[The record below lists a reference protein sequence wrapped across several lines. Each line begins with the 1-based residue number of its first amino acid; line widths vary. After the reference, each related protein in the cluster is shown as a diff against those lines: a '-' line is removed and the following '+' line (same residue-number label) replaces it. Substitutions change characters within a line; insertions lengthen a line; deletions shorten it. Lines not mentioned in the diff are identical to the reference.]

1 MTEILHL
8 FSLFSEVQLIVGLA
22 ISTSAIAIL
31 RDWRWNLFFL
41 LAQYILAGLLVSS
54 SVLFSIALIKI
65 LMGAITTLIL
75 YWTARS
81 VAVSRA
87 GTGDEKSLGLSDRM
101 GLPLRFFSVVLG
113 ALVITTL
120 QVRYPVPEVD
130 SFINAGT
137 YWLLGTG
144 LLIIMLTK
152 EPFRMGLGILLFQS
166 GFELLYVVLEPSL
179 VVIGLTGVITLL
191 IALLISYL
199 TTANMVPWTDDGVP
213 ESASVR
219 AVEEALQTLLASVRP
234 EAEVP
239 AQDGEG

>member
-1 MTEILHL
+1 MTEILHF
-8 FSLFSEVQLIVGLA
+8 FSLLSEVQLIVGLA

-41 LAQYILAGLLVSS
+41 LVQYILAGLLISS
-54 SVLFSIALIKI
+54 SVLLSIALIKI

-87 GTGDEKSLGLSDRM
+87 GRGEEKSPVLADGM
-101 GLPLRFFSVVLG
+101 GLPLRFLSVLLG

-120 QVRYPVPEVD
+120 QVRYPVPAVD

-144 LLIIMLTK
+144 LVIIMLTK

-179 VVIGLTGVITLL
+179 VVIGLTGGITLL
-191 IALLISYL
+191 TALLISYL
-199 TTANMVPWTDDGVP
+199 TTANMVPWSDERVP
-213 ESASVR
+213 EPHSMR
-219 AVEEALQTLLASVRP
+219 AVDEAIRTLLASVRP
-234 EAEVP
+234 EAEAP
-239 AQDGEG
+239 SQEGEG